1 MSNLDSTVRHLVQ
14 EIVHLTRKVLELEQE
29 RNQYKD
35 SYIEERQKNLHLERE
50 LLERECSHV
59 YDSEREM
66 DCPPTAHGETD
77 PQLQGT
83 TDQQSQTD
91 ESGKVSG

>member
-1 MSNLDSTVRHLVQ
+1 MSHLDSTVRPLVQ
-14 EIVHLTRKVLELEQE
+14 EIVRLTRKVLELEQE
-29 RNQYKD
+29 RDQFRD
-35 SYIEERQKNLHLERE
+35 CYIEERQKNLHLERE
-50 LLERECSHV
+50 LLEQECSHV

-91 ESGKVSG
+91 ESREVSG

>member
-1 MSNLDSTVRHLVQ
+1 MRVVEEEKGLGLG
-14 EIVHLTRKVLELEQE
+14 LGLGLG
-29 RNQYKD
+29 
-35 SYIEERQKNLHLERE
+35 EERQKNLHLERE

-91 ESGKVSG
+91 ESREVSG